1 MNEIYRN
8 VVKWIM
14 LINGWTLL
22 LMKWVMFVK
31 WVMKWVRFV
40 NEMGNVLVLIVGYP
54 FQPIPKVII
63 FS

>member
-31 WVMKWVRFV
+31 WVRLV

-54 FQPIPKVII
+54 FQPI
-63 FS
+63 